1 VDKEVDRRGRIR
13 WMMFDLE
20 MIQKMWEEDSNIDL
34 DNLHTESINIPK
46 LHAKYYEIYNNIVL
60 LKKKAEQ
67 QRKNTRHER
76 YEYFTGKADPE
87 VYTEN
92 PFPKKIRDKDT
103 LQKYLD
109 ADESL
114 SSVSLKIDYYDTIL
128 NYLESILRVIQN
140 RTYQIKNAV
149 EFMKFQ
155 AGYG

>member
-1 VDKEVDRRGRIR
+1 MVL
-13 WMMFDLE
+13 DLE
-20 MIQKMWEEDSNIDL
+20 MIQKMWEEDSKIDL

-46 LHAKYYEIYNNIVL
+46 LHAKYFEIYNNIVL

-67 QRKNTRHER
+67 QRKNIRHER
-76 YEYFTGKADPE
+76 YEYFSGKAAPAIYVDK
-87 VYTEN
+87 

-103 LQKYLD
+103 MQKYLD
-109 ADESL
+109 SDESL

-128 NYLESILRVIQN
+128 NYIESILKVIQN

>member
-1 VDKEVDRRGRIR
+1 
-13 WMMFDLE
+13 MTLDLD
-20 MIQKMWEEDSNIDL
+20 MIQKMWEKDSNIDL

-87 VYTEN
+87 VYSEN

-155 AGYG
+155 AGFV

>member
-1 VDKEVDRRGRIR
+1 MVL
-13 WMMFDLE
+13 DLE
-20 MIQKMWEEDSNIDL
+20 MIQKMWEQDSNIDL

-46 LHAKYYEIYNNIVL
+46 LHAKYFEIYNNIVL

-67 QRKNTRHER
+67 QRKNIRHER
-76 YEYFTGKADPE
+76 YKYFSGKADPAIY
-87 VYTEN
+87 VDK

-103 LQKYLD
+103 MQKYLD
-109 ADESL
+109 SDESL

-128 NYLESILRVIQN
+128 NYIESILKVIQN

-155 AGYG
+155 VGYG